1 MRKQDRIAHQ
11 QQSRTPEPATQT
23 PQSRPKEEERVKGSA
38 PQTQHPQRQPGK
50 LPLPD

>member
-11 QQSRTPEPATQT
+11 QQSQ
-23 PQSRPKEEERVKGSA
+23 PQPGAKPQQGPRPQEQVKGSA
-38 PQTQHPQRQPGK
+38 SQDPSKRPDRQPGK